1 MSYDDVTWLSHM
13 TPSRTSV
20 VHMEVLDAPHNCG
33 AVPLC
38 GAGRPCRMVDEHVG
52 RREGE
57 VSRGAGAPRPPLR
70 TRDEGE
76 GAAWITVSGTSFAH
90 CKYTNA

>member
-1 MSYDDVTWLSHM
+1 M

-20 VHMEVLDAPHNCG
+20 VHMEVLDVPYDSG

-38 GAGRPCRMVDEHVG
+38 GAGRPRRVVDEDMG

-57 VSRGAGAPRPPLR
+57 VSGGAGAPRTPLR
-70 TRDEGE
+70 ARDERE
-76 GAAWITVSGTSFAH
+76 GATWITVTGTSLAH
-90 CKYTNA
+90 CKYRKYNRINYH